1 MIPLAIV
8 AASLACGIAA
18 WILLSSI
25 VIVRKKR
32 KNETLIDGLPVVPN
46 SHWLFGHF
54 AIFRKMLNSADFEEA
69 QRILCYDHANS
80 DGLSTFS
87 FISGGPWMS
96 VTRPEDVRK
105 VLTAAHNR
113 RPTAIQQRHS
123 GKFLGR
129 RSLLSLRGREWR
141 YWRSVVH
148 RSFTPAALEG
158 LRRPMVDAASNLV
171 KSLGR
176 RIDNA
181 GEGSITVDVE
191 PLMKMVT
198 MDVFG
203 STALGIDFECCSK
216 LTPSPVAAAFDFL
229 SDQLI
234 WRFRTFYRPTSHFY
248 GLPTQT
254 NRRHKRESAK
264 IRGVLAEAIRSRRN
278 GSVGAKGSTGSCDGD
293 DLLSHLIQAVEDSAH
308 KDGNEKA
315 VGLSS
320 ETFSDILLTL
330 LFAGYE
336 TTAITLTY
344 ALYCLA
350 KHPGVE
356 ERLIEEINTVLGASP
371 SFADFS
377 KSTDM
382 DPDQLPYCRAI
393 IMETLRLYPP
403 GIQTLRTLEHE
414 LVIGGCTV
422 PVGTQVLIPIW
433 SIQRDERYFP
443 RPSDFVPERWVR
455 RDGDTSNGSSAWRD
469 RLQDDGC
476 SGGES
481 DIAAA
486 SRDAFFAFSGGARSC
501 VGRKFA
507 MQEAITVLAVLMRD
521 LKFSAADEHYKLEP
535 FRSGIVQQ
543 PRGGI
548 PMKVAKRC

>member
-18 WILLSSI
+18 LILSSI
-25 VIVRKKR
+25 VRKR

-69 QRILCYDHANS
+69 QRILCYDHASS
-80 DGLSTFS
+80 DGISTFS
-87 FISGGPWMS
+87 MTGAGPWMS

-113 RPTAIQQRHS
+113 QRTPLQQRH
-123 GKFLGR
+123 GEKFLGR
-129 RSLLSLRGREWR
+129 KSLGSLRGREWR

-176 RIDNA
+176 RIDDISA
-181 GEGSITVDVE
+181 SAEDASITIDVE

-203 STALGIDFECCSK
+203 RTALGIDFECCSK
-216 LTPSPVAAAFDFL
+216 LAPSPVAAAFDFL

-234 WRFRTFYRPTSHFY
+234 WRFRTFYRPASHFY
-248 GLPTQT
+248 GLPTEA

-278 GSVGAKGSTGSCDGD
+278 GSVGVKGSSSDGD
-293 DLLSHLIQAVEDSAH
+293 DLLSHLIQAVEDSAQ
-308 KDGNEKA
+308 KNGNEKA
-315 VGLSS
+315 VDLSS
-320 ETFSDILLTL
+320 ETFSDILMTL

-350 KHPGVE
+350 RHPDVE
-356 ERLIEEINTVLGASP
+356 ERLIEEINTVLGSSS
-371 SFADFS
+371 SFAEFS
-377 KSTDM
+377 KPTAV
-382 DPDQLPYCRAI
+382 DPEQLPYCRAI

-403 GIQTLRTLEHE
+403 AIQTLRTLEHE
-414 LVIGGCTV
+414 LEIGGCTV

-443 RPSDFVPERWVR
+443 RPLDFVPERWVCR
-455 RDGDTSNGSSAWRD
+455 DGDGDTSNGSSAWRD
-469 RLQDDGC
+469 RLQDD
-476 SGGES
+476 
-481 DIAAA
+481 DVQW
-486 SRDAFFAFSGGARSC
+486 R
-501 VGRKFA
+501 RK
-507 MQEAITVLAVLMRD
+507 R
-521 LKFSAADEHYKLEP
+521 HC
-535 FRSGIVQQ
+535 
-543 PRGGI
+543 RG
-548 PMKVAKRC
+548 KQRCFLCLQRRGSLLCWS